1 MMLKSILR
9 YSIMSLMIIG
19 TLSSCVK
26 KNARQNNF
34 PEPQYKPLPAGDT
47 ISIDSV
53 LTLWRYEGSHKFT
66 TDTYVV
72 GTVTGDETSGNLYK
86 AAFIQDPNDNSA
98 IELYMKSTC
107 GLRIGDI
114 VAVYLNGATASEYSG
129 TPQIQDLDPK
139 YITILENEKF
149 IQPAVINVSD
159 VMNHLCQVVKFE
171 NVQFIKDDL
180 GLTYADADG
189 YGERTLEQCDPDG
202 NTSTIIARTS
212 NYASFAN
219 KEIARGN
226 GSFTGIVTLYAGGS
240 NTTWQMVIRSVNEL
254 NMNGPRYGASGT
266 GTEDD
271 PYDVLSAIKIQDES
285 EAWVQGYIVG
295 AAKATT
301 VVTNDD
307 ILWEPPFGNDA
318 ITKATVV
325 IANNPDER
333 NINNCLVV
341 YLPNNNPNEI
351 RQHVNLVDHQENL
364 HKILKVNGHLKNQYG
379 LPGLKA
385 DGEFELKD

>member
-1 MMLKSILR
+1 MLRSILR
-9 YSIMSLMIIG
+9 YSILSLMIIG
-19 TLSSCVK
+19 MMSSCVK

-34 PEPQYKPLPAGDT
+34 PEPPYKPLPAGDT
-47 ISIDSV
+47 ITIDSI
-53 LTLWRYEGSHKFT
+53 LTLRKLEGSHKFT

-107 GLRIGDI
+107 GLRIGDV

-226 GSFTGIVTLYAGGS
+226 GSFTGIVTLYAGGN

-351 RQHVNLVDHQENL
+351 RQHVNLVDHQGNL

>member
-1 MMLKSILR
+1 M
-9 YSIMSLMIIG
+9 
-19 TLSSCVK
+19 
-26 KNARQNNF
+26 
-34 PEPQYKPLPAGDT
+34 
-47 ISIDSV
+47 
-53 LTLWRYEGSHKFT
+53 
-66 TDTYVV
+66 
-72 GTVTGDETSGNLYK
+72 
-86 AAFIQDPNDNSA
+86 
-98 IELYMKSTC
+98 
-107 GLRIGDI
+107 
-114 VAVYLNGATASEYSG
+114 
-129 TPQIQDLDPK
+129 
-139 YITILENEKF
+139 
-149 IQPAVINVSD
+149 
-159 VMNHLCQVVKFE
+159 
-171 NVQFIKDDL
+171 
-180 GLTYADADG
+180 
-189 YGERTLEQCDPDG
+189 
-202 NTSTIIARTS
+202 
-212 NYASFAN
+212 
-219 KEIARGN
+219 
-226 GSFTGIVTLYAGGS
+226 TLYAGGS